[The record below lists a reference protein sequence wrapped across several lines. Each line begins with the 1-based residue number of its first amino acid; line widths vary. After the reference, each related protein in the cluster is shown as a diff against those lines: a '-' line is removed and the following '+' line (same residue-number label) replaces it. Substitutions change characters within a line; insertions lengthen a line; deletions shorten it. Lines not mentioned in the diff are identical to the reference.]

1 MAQSTKTHQASKP
14 STYLFLYNTVS
25 GLLRTA
31 ILARTIYLW
40 ADHGNGAVRDEL
52 NVTARWTETLT
63 VIEVIHAVTGL
74 VRAAPATTAL
84 QVAGRNT
91 IIWAI
96 TRNYPDVAFRETAYS
111 LMLMAWNAADAVR
124 YLYFALQTGTGSV
137 PAALTWLRYNMFFVL
152 YPIGIL
158 SEMRL
163 VYEVIVPSRAR
174 NPMYQYLLWFGLAIY
189 LPAFYILFGH
199 MLAQRAKLNRSN
211 PKKQT

>member
-1 MAQSTKTHQASKP
+1 MVQSIKANKASKP
-14 STYLFLYNTVS
+14 STYLFLYNTLS

-31 ILARTIYLW
+31 ILLRTIYLW
-40 ADHGNGAVRDEL
+40 ANHGNGAVWDEL
-52 NVTARWTETLT
+52 NVAARWTETLT

-96 TRNYPDVAFRETAYS
+96 TRNYPDVAARETAYS
-111 LMLMAWNAADAVR
+111 SMLMAWNAADAVR

-137 PAALTWLRYNMFFVL
+137 PSALTWLRYNMFIVL

-163 VYEVIVPSRAR
+163 VYEVIEPSRAR

-189 LPAFYILFGH
+189 FP
-199 MLAQRAKLNRSN
+199 AQRAKLNRSN
-211 PKKQT
+211 LKKQN